1 MRRGTLR
8 AEGDDMTTATETTGL
23 AAALAK
29 AQAEMSNPAKNAT
42 NGHFRTKYADL
53 AACRD
58 AVLPVL
64 AKHGIA
70 LVQMAETTEDGR
82 SVELTTTLL
91 HKAERLSCGTLR
103 LPLAGS
109 NLSHALGSALT
120 YMRRYSLCAVAGVA
134 ADDDDDGNNYTGQHQ
149 DRRPPQRQQRP
160 PKPQDAPLRA
170 PVFGRLK
177 AQLREAF
184 GESNGRD
191 EAFERADALALDVC
205 SVGIAGVMKDEER
218 AGMLLAELEG
228 GR

>member
-1 MRRGTLR
+1 
-8 AEGDDMTTATETTGL
+8 MTETTTGL

-82 SVELTTTLL
+82 SVTLTTTVL
-91 HKAERLSCGTLR
+91 HGSERLECGTLR

-134 ADDDDDGNNYTGQHQ
+134 ADDDDDGNNYTGQH
-149 DRRPPQRQQRP
+149 DRRPPQRQQQRP
-160 PKPQDAPLRA
+160 SKPQDAPLRPA
-170 PVFGRLK
+170 VFGRLRAK
-177 AQLREAF
+177 LREAF

-191 EAFERADALALDVC
+191 EAFGMADALAFDVC
-205 SVGIAGVMKDEER
+205 SVGIVDVMKDEKQ
-218 AGMLLAELEG
+218 AGLLLADMDG